1 MRPHPLFI
9 YYRTRRWLWIL
20 LIPLFRIAW
29 MPGSWSEILAASVRD
44 LLPVVGFLL
53 YTVAKWH
60 RTHYQIGARLAIRQ
74 TFPIRQETVLS
85 PAHTALIAAE
95 ATPLMR
101 LFRCHRVQVSTVGR
115 RRGAD
120 AVLYLS
126 GRYVHRSD
134 IGAEGYHANLLLIA
148 AMALSG
154 SNAAIGAITLVPLI
168 RKAASILGDRFPAD
182 LYSVTARFVSLG
194 LPPILEGAANL
205 LFFGWCFSVI
215 SSIWRSYSFRVYR
228 HGPHLQIL
236 SGAFTHRRLQL
247 NSAHVAALLL
257 RQTLFSKLP
266 GLYTVTVT
274 CAGYGRE
281 VGVRPVL
288 IPAATRKA
296 LCRALDQLLPGFP
309 LGRVSL
315 RPSIRSLPRYILP
328 PMALLAAAFALY
340 LFSDVITVIPMLLV
354 LLAGIWWFLI
364 RLIGFFYSGFGI
376 TDQAIVM
383 RYPHGLALY
392 ELHLP
397 LRSVDRIRLV
407 QSPWQR
413 KRNRCTLK
421 LRCFGEKRHTHRI
434 WGLDRAAVE
443 DKIRD
448 KL

>member
-1 MRPHPLFI
+1 MSPHPLFI

-29 MPGSWSEILAASVRD
+29 MPGSWSDILAASVRD
-44 LLPVVGFLL
+44 LLPVAAFLL
-53 YTVAKWH
+53 YTIAKWH
-60 RTHYQIGARLAIRQ
+60 HTRYQISPHPAICQ
-74 TFPIRQETVLS
+74 AFPFRQEIALS
-85 PAHTALIAAE
+85 PNHIALIATE

-101 LFRCHRVQVSTVGR
+101 ICGCHRVQISTVGR

-120 AVLYLS
+120 AVWYLA
-126 GRYVHRSD
+126 GRYPHRPD
-134 IGAEGYHANLLLIA
+134 IGAEGYHANLVLIA
-148 AMALSG
+148 VMALSG

-168 RKAASILGDRFPAD
+168 RKAASILGNRFPED

-228 HGPHLQIL
+228 HGSHLQIL
-236 SGAFTHRRLQL
+236 SGAFTHRRLEL
-247 NSAHVAALLL
+247 NTSHIAALLL
-257 RQTLFSKLP
+257 RQTLFTKLP
-266 GLYTVTVT
+266 GLYTATIT

-281 VGVRPVL
+281 TGVRPVL
-288 IPAATRKA
+288 IPAATRKN

-309 LGRVSL
+309 LAPVSV

-328 PMALLAAAFALY
+328 PMGMLAAAFTLY

-354 LLAGIWWFLI
+354 LLIGIWWFLI

-376 TDQAIVM
+376 TDRAIVM
-383 RYPHGLALY
+383 RYPQGLALY
-392 ELHLP
+392 ELQLP
-397 LRSVDRIRLV
+397 LGSLDRIRLV

-413 KRNRCTLK
+413 KRDRCTLK
-421 LRCFGEKRHTHRI
+421 LRCFGEKRRSHRI
-434 WGLDRAAVE
+434 WGLHRATIQQLL
-443 DKIRD
+443 DQN
-448 KL
+448 L